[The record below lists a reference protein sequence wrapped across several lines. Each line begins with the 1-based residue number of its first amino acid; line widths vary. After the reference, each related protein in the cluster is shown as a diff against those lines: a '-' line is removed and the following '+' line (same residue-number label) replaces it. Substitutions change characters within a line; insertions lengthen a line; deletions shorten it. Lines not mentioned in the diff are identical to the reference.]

1 MEKVA
6 EKTSPAT
13 TVARAYRV
21 DLSLMAQQLERQSP
35 G

>member
-13 TVARAYRV
+13 TMALAYRV
-21 DLSLMAQQLERQSP
+21 DLSLMAQQLERQRL

>member
-1 MEKVA
+1 MEKVD
-6 EKTSPAT
+6 ETTSPAT
-13 TVARAYRV
+13 TMALAYQV

>member
-6 EKTSPAT
+6 EKNPAT
-13 TVARAYRV
+13 TMALAYQV
-21 DLSLMAQQLERQSP
+21 DLSLMAQQLERQSL